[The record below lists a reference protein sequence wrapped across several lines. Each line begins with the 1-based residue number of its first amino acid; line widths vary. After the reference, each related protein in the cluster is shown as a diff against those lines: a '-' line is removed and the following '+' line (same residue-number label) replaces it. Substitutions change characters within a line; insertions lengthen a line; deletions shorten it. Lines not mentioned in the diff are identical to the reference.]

1 MVRKEVKN
9 HQAVAHAETTL
20 ERIRMV
26 RDGQELQGAHKV
38 FGAAYRLLDPN
49 GQSPTVTRSGFR
61 DFIHPSEDRLCT
73 VRELARLQTFPDS
86 YEFKGRR
93 CDTYAKSR
101 YVTQTQHEQIGNA
114 VPPLLARALATSI
127 RRQLFD
133 RRLPRS
139 TGGTAAIE
147 EVIDTLNEHYPDDN
161 LGNKENPVDE
171 LIYILISR
179 RATPLQLTSVYTALR
194 RRFRRW
200 SDIHGADR
208 LEVARILQPAGL
220 ATQRTRDILGC
231 IAAIRQDFGDVSLAR
246 LRKWSDSRAYH
257 YLRTLPGVNDK
268 VAKCV
273 MGYSLHRDVLPVD
286 SHTLRVSLR
295 LSLIPSDTSA
305 FRAPA
310 LLDAVVPNGR
320 RLRFHVL
327 CVLHG
332 RATCKTRRP
341 DCANCPLQS
350 QCPSAVATSSRQA

>member
-1 MVRKEVKN
+1 VVRKEVKN

-20 ERIRMV
+20 KKIRMV
-26 RDGQELQGAHKV
+26 RGGQELNGAHKV
-38 FGAAYRLLDPN
+38 FGAAYRLLDPD

-73 VRELARLQTFPDS
+73 VRELARLQTFPDA

-101 YVTQTQHEQIGNA
+101 YVTQTQHEQLGNA
-114 VPPLLARALATSI
+114 VPPLLARALAFSI
-127 RRQLFD
+127 RRQLFE
-133 RRLPRS
+133 RQVPEPRS
-139 TGGTAAIE
+139 HTPGILRVIE
-147 EVIDTLNEHYPDDN
+147 TLDGHYPEDN
-161 LGNKENPVDE
+161 LGNKENPLDE

-179 RATPLQLTSVYTALR
+179 RAAERQYVPVYTALH

-200 SDIHGADR
+200 RGLLGANPQ
-208 LEVARILQPAGL
+208 EVSEILRPAGL
-220 ATQRTRDILGC
+220 ASQRTKAIIGC
-231 IAAIRQDFGDVSLAR
+231 VAAIHTDFGDVSLSR
-246 LRKWSDSRAYH
+246 LRRWSNSRAYN

-273 MGYSLHRDVLPVD
+273 LGYSLHRDVLPVD
-286 SHTLRVSLR
+286 SHTLRVSTR
-295 LSLIPSDTSA
+295 LGIIPQDTSY

-310 LLDAVVPNGR
+310 LLEASVPEGS

-332 RATCKTRRP
+332 RAVCRSRRP
-341 DCANCPLQS
+341 DCSRCPLRRL
-350 QCPSAVATSSRQA
+350 CPSAPDYLE